1 MLSLE
6 VIKPVVEIKFSQ
18 TEKMPWISW
27 DIPAW
32 ECKTG
37 SKLVNVKGSI
47 CEGCYALKGR
57 YGFGIVKDA
66 NTNRFNELAKGLEV
80 WKQAFIKALAKKYK
94 HMKDKSNAY
103 FRWFTSGDVQS
114 LDMLVAMNEI
124 ALALP
129 EVKFWLPTK
138 EHGMV
143 REYLAIH
150 GKFADNFTVRPSMY
164 MVDQVPSKGLGLP
177 TSTAI
182 RTPANAD
189 SRHENICP
197 ASLEAFNGASK
208 VNCNDCRKCWD
219 KNVNNVAYIYH

>member
-1 MLSLE
+1 MISLE
-6 VIKPVVEIKFSQ
+6 VIKPLEISFSQ

-27 DIPAW
+27 DLPAKQ
-32 ECKTG
+32 CKTG
-37 SKLVNVKGSI
+37 SKLVDVKGSI

-57 YGFGIVKDA
+57 YLFGNKKKADDVRI
-66 NTNRFNELAKGLEV
+66 GQLENLDS

-124 ALALP
+124 AIALP

-143 REYLAIH
+143 REYLALH
-150 GKFADNFTVRPSMY
+150 GEFASNFTVRPSMY

-182 RTPANAD
+182 RNPINAD
-189 SRHENICP
+189 IRHENICP